1 MHPRMTQTELAEII
15 GITPGFLAHIE
26 TGRSRPSLEN
36 TIALSKA
43 LGVAVFEMLYAAGR
57 IDSLPTNDDTT
68 IKEPE
73 LRMFFSDYWPRM
85 PEDEK
90 ELFRQF
96 MRIMKMRD
104 RDRQSEQAR
113 RLKQLEPGK
122 DSEPA

>member
-1 MHPRMTQTELAEII
+1 
-15 GITPGFLAHIE
+15 
-26 TGRSRPSLEN
+26 
-36 TIALSKA
+36 
-43 LGVAVFEMLYAAGR
+43 
-57 IDSLPTNDDTT
+57 
-68 IKEPE
+68 
-73 LRMFFSDYWPRM
+73 M